1 MAAPNPLSSSSLL
14 RRNTFIS
21 KSYIADWE
29 TKDAI
34 REVLQNQ
41 YDGINMKIGKS
52 NIKVIPKGTDR
63 LNAFEFEFR
72 HKETNELYGE
82 IKYNETFKELEVWN
96 VGSLETADL
105 LLGCQKG
112 EQGRSNNEIIGRFG
126 EGMKLAAL
134 TFLKNGIDYRILT
147 TGEEWIFK
155 IEADPKFTRN
165 GQPQDCLFLY
175 TRDITG
181 EDINTYKDKVY
192 VILSNID
199 KNIWKEQI
207 DNFLWLTQQE
217 KGKVIVEE
225 NGKVIGEILLGEK
238 FCYKNYVKE
247 IYVDKIGGQFGL
259 NLNIKLDRD
268 RNCIP
273 NINERNSEA
282 CKLIANVLSHL
293 KKSNDTSNEYD
304 LNYLNNPIFS
314 RKTIILLREFPKRI
328 FNSLYNGNGLTE
340 HLYAYLD
347 QKGATLIF
355 NEWEIYNNIN
365 DGKQPADP
373 NYIYKYIY
381 EKKLDNSFYP
391 FLCYH
396 NWYLFKCLEKSIK
409 YMSIDS
415 KFKLFNK
422 NSEISEIPDNCKPV
436 ILSIVQKVK
445 LLKENFSENNLKFKK
460 YKNHNDRNFVYSENN
475 IIYFS
480 FNLFNEPENKWKFFV
495 FSKCLELNNINI
507 EKIAEKFSLI

>member
-155 IEADPKFTRN
+155 IESDPKFTRN

-225 NGKVIGEILLGEK
+225 NGNVIGEILLGDK

-304 LNYLNNPIFS
+304 LNYLNKPEFS
-314 RKTIILLREFPKRI
+314 RKTKELLGGFPKRI
-328 FNSLYNGNGLTE
+328 FNSLLQGNGLTQY
-340 HLYAYLD
+340 LYSKID
-347 QKGATLIF
+347 IKGATLLF
-355 NEWEIYNNIN
+355 NEWEIYNNN
-365 DGKQPADP
+365 TDGKQPGDA
-373 NYIYKYIY
+373 NAIYKYLS
-381 EKKLDNSFYP
+381 EKKLDQNFYP
-391 FLCYH
+391 FISYH
-396 NWYLFKCLEKSIK
+396 NWYLFCCISKSPK
-409 YMSIDS
+409 YLSIQA
-415 KFKLFNK
+415 KFNNYTK
-422 NSEISEIPDNCKPV
+422 NSVIVEVPDNKKL
-436 ILSIVQKVK
+436 ILQSIIQKVQIVIS
-445 LLKENFSENNLKFKK
+445 NFSENSLKFKK
-460 YKNHNDRNFVYSENN
+460 YSHNDKQFVYSENN
-475 IIYFS
+475 IIYFPES
-480 FNLFNEPENKWKFFV
+480 LLNEPEIKWKYFV
-495 FSKCLELNNINI
+495 FSKCLELNSINI
-507 EKIAEKFSLI
+507 EKVAEKFNLI